1 MTWRHLLRK
10 EAGAVTTTSPSSVE
24 GKLFN
29 VSYSKRRKIDGKK
42 ARKEKEE

>member
-10 EAGAVTTTSPSSVE
+10 EAGAVTTTSPSSVK

-29 VSYSKRRKIDGKK
+29 VSYSKRRKLNGKK
-42 ARKEKEE
+42 ARKEEEE